1 MKVLLIDDDDA
12 LRAAIAD
19 TFVIAGVEVE
29 AHAEA
34 RSALAAIDVD
44 FAGIVVTDIR
54 MPGMDGHAMF
64 DAVRARDA
72 ELPVLLMTGHGDI
85 AMAVA
90 AMSRGAFDFIAKP
103 FATDH
108 LVASVRRALDTRRL
122 VLENRRLRAAL
133 PAAEEDFPLIGTTP
147 AMSSLRD
154 AVRQLA
160 QVEVDVLIEGETGT
174 GKELVARMLHRW
186 SKRRGREFVAIDC
199 AALPDQLADE
209 ALFGGRAQGGR
220 IEDANRG
227 TLFLDEIDSMSSAV
241 QGKLLRVIEERELPP
256 IGSGSPRSVDLRI
269 VAAAKGDL
277 SQACAEGRFREDLL
291 YRLETVRIRIP
302 PLRER
307 RADVPLLFSYFLQE
321 AAERFGRPVPPLTAT
336 VEARL
341 MTDPWRGN
349 VRALRN
355 FAVQTVLALPH
366 AENDEASLPLADRVA
381 RFEAAVIAEALQR
394 AAGDVGI
401 AAEALSMSKRS
412 LYDRL
417 QRYGLDA
424 SEHRRSSQP

>member
-1 MKVLLIDDDDA
+1 MKVLLIDDDDE
-12 LRAAIAD
+12 LRAAIVD

-29 AHAEA
+29 AHADA
-34 RSALAAIDVD
+34 RGALARVDTD
-44 FAGIVVTDIR
+44 FAGVVVTDIR
-54 MPGMDGHAMF
+54 MPGMDGHAVL
-64 DAVRARDA
+64 DAVHAGDL
-72 ELPVLLMTGHGDI
+72 ELPVLLITGHGDI

-90 AMSRGAFDFIAKP
+90 ALGRGAFDFIAKP
-103 FATDH
+103 FASDH
-108 LVASVRRALDTRRL
+108 LVASVRRALETRRL

-186 SKRRGREFVAIDC
+186 SKRRSRDFVAIDC

-209 ALFGGRAQGGR
+209 ALFGARAQQGR
-220 IEDANRG
+220 ICDANRG

-241 QGKLLRVIEERELPP
+241 QGKLLRVIEERELPS
-256 IGSGSPRSVDLRI
+256 IGGGPPRSVDLRI

-291 YRLETVRIRIP
+291 YRLETVRVRIP

-307 RADVPLLFSYFLQE
+307 RADVPLLFSYFVNE
-321 AAERFGRPVPPLTAT
+321 AAERFARPIPPLTAM

-355 FAVQTVLALPH
+355 FAVQTVLALPGAH
-366 AENDEASLPLADRVA
+366 GDEGNLPLADRVA
-381 RFEAAVIAEALQR
+381 RFEAAVISEALHA
-394 AAGDVGI
+394 AAGDVAV

-424 SEHRRSSQP
+424 SEHRRSD

>member
-1 MKVLLIDDDDA
+1 MKVLLIDDDDE
-12 LRAAIAD
+12 LRTAIAD
-19 TFVIAGVEVE
+19 TFAIAGID
-29 AHAEA
+29 ADSHADA
-34 RSALAAIDVD
+34 RTALNAITSDYP
-44 FAGIVVTDIR
+44 GIVVTDIR
-54 MPGMDGHAMF
+54 MPGMDGHAVF
-64 DAVRARDA
+64 DAVHGCDA

-85 AMAVA
+85 PMAVA
-90 AMSRGAFDFIAKP
+90 ALGRGAFDFIAKP

-108 LVASVRRALDTRRL
+108 LVASVRRALETRRL

-133 PAAEEDFPLIGTTP
+133 PAAEEDFPLIGTTA
-147 AMSSLRD
+147 AMIGLRD

-186 SKRRGREFVAIDC
+186 SKRRGRDFVAIDC
-199 AALPDQLADE
+199 AALPDHLADE
-209 ALFGGRAQGGR
+209 ALFGGRLQHGR
-220 IEDANRG
+220 IGDADRG
-227 TLFLDEIDSMSSAV
+227 TLFLDEIDSMSSAL

-256 IGSGSPRSVDLRI
+256 IGGGSPRSIDVRI

-277 SQACAEGRFREDLL
+277 AQASAEGRFREDLL
-291 YRLETVRIRIP
+291 YRLETVRVRIP

-307 RADVPLLFSYFLQE
+307 RADVPLLFSYFLQD
-321 AAERFGRPVPPLTAT
+321 AAERFAREVPALTAA

-355 FAVQTVLALPH
+355 FAVQTVLALPGTPG
-366 AENDEASLPLADRVA
+366 EDDGLSLADRVA
-381 RFEAAVIAEALQR
+381 RFETAVIAEALAT
-394 AAGDVGI
+394 AAGDVAA
-401 AAEALSMSKRS
+401 AAEALSMSRRS

-424 SEHRRSSQP
+424 SEHRRSG

>member
-12 LRAAIAD
+12 LRDAIAD
-19 TFVIAGVEVE
+19 TFAIAGIEAD
-29 AHAEA
+29 AHADP
-34 RSALAAIDVD
+34 RVALARIDAD
-44 FAGIVVTDIR
+44 YEGIVVTDIR
-54 MPGMDGHAMF
+54 MPGMDGHAVF
-64 DAVRARDA
+64 DAVHARDP

-85 AMAVA
+85 PMAVDA
-90 AMSRGAFDFIAKP
+90 LSRGVFDFIAKP

-108 LVASVRRALDTRRL
+108 LVASVRRALETRRL

-133 PAAEEDFPLIGTTP
+133 PAAEADFPLIGVTP
-147 AMSSLRD
+147 AMASLRD

-174 GKELVARMLHRW
+174 GKELVARLLHRW

-199 AALPDQLADE
+199 AALPDPLADE
-209 ALFGGRAQGGR
+209 ALFGGRAGGGR
-220 IEDANRG
+220 IDDANRG

-256 IGSGSPRSVDLRI
+256 IGAGSPRSVDLRI

-277 SQACAEGRFREDLL
+277 ARAVAEGRFREDLL
-291 YRLETVRIRIP
+291 YRLETVRVRIP

-307 RADVPLLFSYFLQE
+307 RADIPVLFSYFVHE
-321 AAERFGRPVPPLTAT
+321 AAERFGRDTPALTAA

-355 FAVQTVLALPH
+355 FAVQTVLALPDGRG
-366 AENDEASLPLADRVA
+366 DEADMPLADQVA
-381 RFEAAVIAEALQR
+381 RFETAVIANALHK

-424 SEHRRSSQP
+424 SAHRRPS

>member
-1 MKVLLIDDDDA
+1 MKVLLIDDDDE
-12 LRAAIAD
+12 LRVAITDTFAIAG
-19 TFVIAGVEVE
+19 IEAE
-29 AHAEA
+29 AHADA
-34 RSALAAIDVD
+34 RLALAALDAD

-54 MPGMDGHAMF
+54 MPGMDGHAVF
-64 DAVRARDA
+64 DAVHATDP

-85 AMAVA
+85 ATAVA
-90 AMSRGAFDFIAKP
+90 AMGRGAFDFIAKP

-108 LVASVRRALDTRRL
+108 LVASVRRALETRRL

-133 PAAEEDFPLIGTTP
+133 PAAEGDFPLIGTTP
-147 AMSSLRD
+147 AMSALRD

-186 SKRRGREFVAIDC
+186 SRRRAREFVAIDC
-199 AALPDQLADE
+199 AAMPDHLADE
-209 ALFGGRAQGGR
+209 ALFGGRLQGGR
-220 IEDANRG
+220 INDANRG

-256 IGSGSPRSVDLRI
+256 IGGGSPRSVDIRI

-277 SQACAEGRFREDLL
+277 AQACAEGRFREDLL
-291 YRLETVRIRIP
+291 YRLETVRVRIP

-307 RADVPLLFSYFLQE
+307 RADVPLLFGYFLHE
-321 AAERFGRPVPPLTAT
+321 AAGRFDRPVPSLTAT

-355 FAVQTVLALPH
+355 FAVQTVLALPN
-366 AENDEASLPLADRVA
+366 AEGDEDRLPLADRVA
-381 RFEAAVIAEALQR
+381 RFETAVIVEALHK
-394 AAGDVGI
+394 AAGDVTT
-401 AAEALSMSKRS
+401 AADALSMSRRS

-417 QRYGLDA
+417 QRYGLDP
-424 SEHRRSSQP
+424 SEYRR

>member
-1 MKVLLIDDDDA
+1 MKVLLIDDDDE
-12 LRAAIAD
+12 LRHAIAD
-19 TFVIAGVEVE
+19 TFAIAGID
-29 AHAEA
+29 ADDHADA
-34 RSALAAIDVD
+34 RTALAGLDTD

-54 MPGMDGHAMF
+54 MPGMDGHAVF
-64 DAVRARDA
+64 DAVRATDP

-85 AMAVA
+85 ATAVA
-90 AMSRGAFDFIAKP
+90 AMGRGAFDFIAKP

-108 LVASVRRALDTRRL
+108 LVASVRRALETRRL

-133 PAAEEDFPLIGTTP
+133 PVAEGDFPLIGTTP
-147 AMSSLRD
+147 AMTALRD

-186 SKRRGREFVAIDC
+186 SKRRAREFVAIDC
-199 AALPDQLADE
+199 AALPDHLADE
-209 ALFGGRAQGGR
+209 ALFGGRGQGGR
-220 IEDANRG
+220 ISDASRG
-227 TLFLDEIDSMSSAV
+227 TLFLDEIDSMSGAV

-256 IGSGSPRSVDLRI
+256 IGGGAPRSVDLRI

-277 SQACAEGRFREDLL
+277 AQACAEGRFREDLL
-291 YRLETVRIRIP
+291 YRLETVRVRIP

-307 RADVPLLFSYFLQE
+307 RADVPLLFSYFLHE
-321 AAERFGRPVPPLTAT
+321 AAERFDRPVPSLTAS

-355 FAVQTVLALPH
+355 FAVQTVLALPS
-366 AENDEASLPLADRVA
+366 AEGDEDRLPLADQVA
-381 RFEAAVIAEALQR
+381 RFEAAVIVEALHR
-394 AAGDVGI
+394 AAGDVAT
-401 AAEALSMSKRS
+401 AADALSMSRRS

-417 QRYGLDA
+417 QRYGLDP
-424 SEHRRSSQP
+424 SGYRRPT

>member
-1 MKVLLIDDDDA
+1 MKVLLIDDDDE
-12 LRAAIAD
+12 LRAAIVD

-29 AHAEA
+29 AHADA
-34 RSALAAIDVD
+34 RGALARVDTD
-44 FAGIVVTDIR
+44 FAGVVVTDIR
-54 MPGMDGHAMF
+54 MPGMDGHAVL
-64 DAVRARDA
+64 DAVHAGDL
-72 ELPVLLMTGHGDI
+72 ELPVLLITGHGDI

-90 AMSRGAFDFIAKP
+90 ALGRGAFDFIAKP
-103 FATDH
+103 FASDH
-108 LVASVRRALDTRRL
+108 LVASVRRALETRRL

-186 SKRRGREFVAIDC
+186 SKRRARDFVAIDC

-209 ALFGGRAQGGR
+209 ALFGARAQHGR
-220 IEDANRG
+220 ICDANRG

-241 QGKLLRVIEERELPP
+241 QGKLLRVIEERELPS
-256 IGSGSPRSVDLRI
+256 IGGGPPRSVDLRI

-291 YRLETVRIRIP
+291 YRLETVRVRVP

-307 RADVPLLFSYFLQE
+307 RADVPLLFSYFVNE
-321 AAERFGRPVPPLTAT
+321 AAERFARPVPPLTAM

-355 FAVQTVLALPH
+355 FAVQTVLALPGAH
-366 AENDEASLPLADRVA
+366 GDEDNLTLADRVA
-381 RFEAAVIAEALQR
+381 RFEAAVISEALHA
-394 AAGDVGI
+394 AAGDV
-401 AAEALSMSKRS
+401 ASTAEALSMSKRS

-424 SEHRRSSQP
+424 SEHRRSD

>member
-1 MKVLLIDDDDA
+1 MKVLLIDDDDD
-12 LRAAIAD
+12 LRAAIVD
-19 TFVIAGVEVE
+19 TFVIAGIE
-29 AHAEA
+29 AESHADA
-34 RSALAAIDVD
+34 RAALRGVDSD
-44 FAGIVVTDIR
+44 FAGVVVTDIR
-54 MPGMDGHAMF
+54 MPGMDGNAVF
-64 DAVRARDA
+64 DALHTMDP

-85 AMAVA
+85 PMAVA
-90 AMSRGAFDFIAKP
+90 AMERGAFDFIAKP
-103 FATDH
+103 FATDQ
-108 LVASVRRALDTRRL
+108 LVASVRRALETRRL

-133 PAAEEDFPLIGTTP
+133 PAAEEDFPLIGTTA
-147 AMSSLRD
+147 AMASVRD

-199 AALPDQLADE
+199 AALPDHLADE
-209 ALFGGRAQGGR
+209 ALFGGRLQQGR
-220 IEDANRG
+220 IGDADRG
-227 TLFLDEIDSMSSAV
+227 TLFLDEIDSMSRAL

-256 IGSGSPRSVDLRI
+256 VGGGSPRSVDLRI

-277 SQACAEGRFREDLL
+277 AQACAEGRFREDLL
-291 YRLETVRIRIP
+291 YRLETVRVRIP

-321 AAERFGRPVPPLTAT
+321 AAERFGRDIPPLNAAT
-336 VEARL
+336 EARL

-355 FAVQTVLALPH
+355 FAVQTVLALPGTTG
-366 AENDEASLPLADRVA
+366 EEEDLPLAEQVA
-381 RFEAAVIAEALQR
+381 RFETAVIAEALTR
-394 AAGDVGI
+394 TAGDVAA
-401 AAEALSMSKRS
+401 AAEALSMSRRS

-417 QRYGLDA
+417 QRYGLDP
-424 SEHRRSSQP
+424 SEHRRSG

>member
-1 MKVLLIDDDDA
+1 MKVLLIDDDDD
-12 LRAAIAD
+12 LRAAIVD
-19 TFVIAGVEVE
+19 TFALAGIEAD
-29 AHAEA
+29 AHAGA
-34 RSALAAIDVD
+34 RTALSNIDAD
-44 FAGIVVTDIR
+44 YPGIVVTDIR
-54 MPGMDGHAMF
+54 MPGMDGHAVF
-64 DAVRARDA
+64 NAVHATDP

-85 AMAVA
+85 SMAVA
-90 AMSRGAFDFIAKP
+90 AMGRGAFDFIAKP
-103 FATDH
+103 FATEH
-108 LVASVRRALDTRRL
+108 LVASVRRALETRRL
-122 VLENRRLRAAL
+122 VLENRRLRASL

-174 GKELVARMLHRW
+174 GKELVARLLHRW

-199 AALPDQLADE
+199 AALPDQLAAE
-209 ALFGGRAQGGR
+209 ALFGGRSNGGR
-220 IEDANRG
+220 IEDAHRG
-227 TLFLDEIDSMSSAV
+227 TLFLDEIDSMSSGT

-256 IGSGSPRSVDLRI
+256 LAGGSPRNVDLRI
-269 VAAAKGDL
+269 IAAAKGDL
-277 SQACAEGRFREDLL
+277 GQACAEGRFREDLL
-291 YRLETVRIRIP
+291 YRLETVRVRIP

-321 AAERFGRPVPPLTAT
+321 AAERFGRPIPPLTAT

-355 FAVQTVLALPH
+355 FAVQTVLALPN
-366 AENDEASLPLADRVA
+366 AGGKEDGAPLAERVM
-381 RFEAAVIAEALQR
+381 RFETAVIAEALHK
-394 AAGDVGI
+394 AAGDVAV

-424 SEHRRSSQP
+424 SEHRQSRG